1 MKYFVT
7 TVLAAF
13 IMASSMAQEHRH
25 HHHQHGSGHSA
36 NEHMHQSSTADLI
49 KRFESP
55 ERDAYQQ
62 PDKVV
67 AWLGKLKGKTIMDI
81 GAGSGYFS
89 VRLAAAGAR
98 VIAADVNDEFQAFVQ
113 RRIAENKLAN
123 IRTRKIP
130 YDSPGLEPAEVDMV
144 LMVNTYHHIDNR
156 TDYFAQVRK
165 GTKAK
170 GSLVI
175 IDFFKTDLPVG
186 PGKDH
191 KTSIDEVIT
200 ELRQAGYTKFD
211 VDVSLLPYQYLIK
224 AR

>member
-1 MKYFVT
+1 
-7 TVLAAF
+7 
-13 IMASSMAQEHRH
+13 
-25 HHHQHGSGHSA
+25 
-36 NEHMHQSSTADLI
+36 MHQSSTADLI

-113 RRIAENKLAN
+113 RRIEENKLAN

-200 ELRQAGYTKFD
+200 ELHQAGYTKFD

>member
-1 MKYFVT
+1 MKYLAT
-7 TVLAAF
+7 TALAAF
-13 IMASSMAQEHRH
+13 IFTASIAQEHH
-25 HHHQHGSGHSA
+25 HGHKHGAGHAA
-36 NEHMHQSSTADLI
+36 NEHMHQSSTAELI
-49 KRFESP
+49 SRFESP

-67 AWLGKLKGKTIMDI
+67 AWLGKIKGKTIMDI

-89 VRLAAAGAR
+89 VRLAEAGAR

-113 RRIAENKLAN
+113 RRIQENNLNN
-123 IRTRKIP
+123 ISTRKIP
-130 YDSPGLEPAEVDMV
+130 FDGPGLQAAEVDMV
-144 LMVNTYHHIDNR
+144 LMVNTYHHIDHR
-156 TDYFAQVRK
+156 PDYFAKVRK
-165 GTKAK
+165 GTKS
-170 GSLVI
+170 GGRLVI

-200 ELRQAGYTKFD
+200 ELRQAGYSNFT
-211 VDVSLLPYQYLIK
+211 VEVSLLPYQYLIQ